1 MEEERRDSARTLL
14 ETELRPFVVAGIVDR
29 KLRRRILAIATGDPS
44 FEQAA
49 SPEAASE
56 PESADGGEAQTVDT
70 HIDSAPV
77 DDVSTETPIV
87 SQEENGESVENQ
99 SVVDVATP
107 EARTE

>member
-1 MEEERRDSARTLL
+1 VERRKRLIRHINSA
-14 ETELRPFVVAGIVDR
+14 PVDDVST
-29 KLRRRILAIATGDPS
+29 K
-44 FEQAA
+44 QAA

-70 HIDSAPV
+70 HINSAPV